1 MTNRITTAASASASV
16 ANVND
21 RIPSSLASPGISSA
35 KIKNLEATSD
45 LEAAIL
51 RSSAPLQIDEIEEI
65 EVNGNRGI
73 WANKNESATWRGETS
88 LDDYPVNEDAEP
100 EVVYKMTNQT
110 VEYVQ
115 ELAIRYYF

>member
-1 MTNRITTAASASASV
+1 MTNRVTTAASASV

-21 RIPSSLASPGISSA
+21 PITSSLASPGISST

-73 WANKNESATWRGETS
+73 WANKHESATWRGETS
-88 LDDYPVNEDAEP
+88 LDEYPVNEDAEP
-100 EVVYKMTNQT
+100 EVVYKMTNQI